1 MLWLCCV
8 VVGVVTIY
16 FKEGFSLF
24 SRRVLAG
31 CLWCPVIVVVYY
43 DIGWM
48 SKMAQP
54 NSKVELDT
62 AEKWLRVNSL

>member
-24 SRRVLAG
+24 SRRVLAD
-31 CLWCPVIVVVYY
+31 CLWCPVVVVYY